1 MANLLQSSASTA
13 TTAPDFYNNYLSNL
27 ANSGTQAA
35 QNAQFVGAQP
45 LQEQAF
51 GQVADAASAYKP
63 TLESAGSTLN
73 QATGSTAPLAAATPY
88 LTNAISDPSQA
99 AQSYMTPYIRSV
111 IDALGDTGQRNIM
124 QNLSPLATAAAVGSG
139 QFGSKRGAEVLG
151 QTISNADRDI
161 LNAQSAALNTGY
173 QNALN
178 AAIQQNQ
185 IEGTAGATA
194 GNAASQGQA
203 NLIQAGNAQSNL
215 AGQNQALGL
224 ADINALSTL
233 GGQQQTIAQNKENF
247 PLTKLSTLSGLM
259 AGQTIPTTQTQTAQV
274 SPLSAMATLGAGS
287 AGLFNGTGANGTGPS
302 LFQNMTGYKDLTGL
316 AQAAGSGLSSLV
328 NKATAPATGSQAGNA
343 TTDYATAGGGLADN
357 TLTYDPS
364 SPTGYRNNAGQ
375 VVDGNGTVIGQDAGS
390 IGGTTYN
397 PSQTYDDYGNPI

>member
-1 MANLLQSSASTA
+1 MANLLESNATTA
-13 TTAPDFYNNYLSNL
+13 TTAPAYYTNYLSNL

-99 AQSYMTPYIRSV
+99 AQSYMTPYIKSV

-124 QNLSPLATAAAVGSG
+124 QNLAPLATSAAVGSG

-151 QTISNADRDI
+151 QTIQNADRDI

-224 ADINALSTL
+224 ADVNALATL
-233 GGQQQTIAQNKENF
+233 GGQQQTIEQNKQNF
-247 PLTKLSTLSGLM
+247 PLTTLSTLSGLM
-259 AGQTIPTTQTQTAQV
+259 AGQQIPTTQTQTASA
-274 SPLSAMATLGAGS
+274 SPLSLLASGTTGL
-287 AGLFNGTGANGTGPS
+287 AGLFAPKQDAKGNIINDANGNPITNYSS
-302 LFQNMTGYKDLTGL
+302 L
-316 AQAAGSGLSSLV
+316 ASGLSNVGNTVKGWFADVPKV
-328 NKATAPATGSQAGNA
+328 NPTIDQT
-343 TTDYATAGGGLADN
+343 
-357 TLTYDPS
+357 PS
-364 SPTGYRNNAGQ
+364 SAMT
-375 VVDGNGTVIGQDAGS
+375 DGNSPVYDSSGTYIGYTDSSGNFNE
-390 IGGTTYN
+390 IG
-397 PSQTYDDYGNPI
+397 